1 MKITIPEGI
10 TGQEALTVTEELS
23 APHCGSGLVPVLATP
38 AMIALMEKTC
48 LRSVQPHLPEGYGTV
63 GTLVHVTHEHATVMG
78 RRVSCT
84 SKLVEI
90 DRRRLVFE
98 VEAQDEAG
106 IIGRGRHER
115 FIIENT
121 KFLARANGR

>member
-1 MKITIPEGI
+1 MFI
-10 TGQEALTVTEELS
+10 
-23 APHCGSGLVPVLATP
+23 GSSVKDHLRLVCAKNMLQKA
-38 AMIALMEKTC
+38 AM
-48 LRSVQPHLPEGYGTV
+48 QPHPPEGYGTV
-63 GTLVHVTHEHATVMG
+63 GTLVHVTHEHATAMG